1 MSEVQSRPAASRG
14 RGPARGGR
22 GGGLTSRGGSRAA
35 NKAPNGD
42 SHQDDSALEDEG
54 EIGQLKQKF
63 GSKVGLIKEMFPT
76 WSDID
81 ILFALQE
88 ADGDENLAVTRIA
101 DGTSSPNPD
110 PPRSSAGSNRAAHN
124 LCALGTA

>member
-22 GGGLTSRGGSRAA
+22 GGGHTSRGGARVAS
-35 NKAPNGD
+35 KGPNGD
-42 SHQDDSALEDEG
+42 SHQQDADSALEDEG
-54 EIGQLKQKF
+54 EIGELKQKF
-63 GSKVGLIKEMFPT
+63 GSKIGLIKEMFPT

-81 ILFALQE
+81 ILYALQE

-101 DGTSSPNPD
+101 DGTS
-110 PPRSSAGSNRAAHN
+110 PPSLIAPS
-124 LCALGTA
+124 

>member
-1 MSEVQSRPAASRG
+1 MSEEQSRPAASRG

-22 GGGLTSRGGSRAA
+22 GGGFTSRGGSRVA

-42 SHQDDSALEDEG
+42 SHQDSDSTLEDEG

-63 GSKVGLIKEMFPT
+63 GSKIVLIKEMFPT

-81 ILFALQE
+81 ILYALQE

-101 DGTSSPNPD
+101 DGTSSP
-110 PPRSSAGSNRAAHN
+110 
-124 LCALGTA
+124 

>member
-1 MSEVQSRPAASRG
+1 MSEVQSRPVASRG

-22 GGGLTSRGGSRAA
+22 GGGGFTSRGGSRVA

-42 SHQDDSALEDEG
+42 SLQHDAESALEDEG

-63 GSKVGLIKEMFPT
+63 GSKIGLIKEMFPT

-81 ILFALQE
+81 ILYALQE

-101 DGTSSPNPD
+101 DGM
-110 PPRSSAGSNRAAHN
+110 PRPY
-124 LCALGTA
+124 

>member
-1 MSEVQSRPAASRG
+1 MSEVQSRPVASRG
-14 RGPARGGR
+14 RGPSRGGR
-22 GGGLTSRGGSRAA
+22 GGGLTSRGGSRVA

-42 SHQDDSALEDEG
+42 SHLDDESALEDEG
-54 EIGQLKQKF
+54 EMGQLKQKF

-81 ILFALQE
+81 ILYALQE

-101 DGTSSPNPD
+101 DGMSPPNIEPQ
-110 PPRSSAGSNRAAHN
+110 RSSVGPQQSSA
-124 LCALGTA
+124 